1 MDKNQKTVI
10 TVVGVI
16 LAVFIAATVAVFV
29 YKQNDS
35 GFVPPDFDANAV
47 SGYPTVVDEYA
58 QYQNIRVNEDFAFS
72 MCLCPRY
79 NNGKAEIYLAAA
91 KDNNAYT
98 LIKLYDKD
106 GALIGE
112 SGLLKPGE
120 YVQYVDIAFVPSED
134 TEITARV
141 LSYEPKTYYSLGT
154 ASGKLSLR
162 TAD

>member
-1 MDKNQKTVI
+1 MDKIQKTTI
-10 TVVGVI
+10 AVVGIV
-16 LAVFIAATVAVFV
+16 LAVFIAATVIVFMM
-29 YKQNDS
+29 KQNDS
-35 GFVPPDFDANAV
+35 GYIPPKFDPNAV
-47 SGYPTVVDEYA
+47 SGYPAVIDEYA

-72 MCLCPRY
+72 MCLCPMY
-79 NNGKAEIYLAAA
+79 GNGNAEIYFAAA
-91 KDNNAYT
+91 KDNNAYI

-120 YVQYVDIAFVPSED
+120 YVQSVAVSLVPTED
-134 TEITARV
+134 TEISARV
-141 LSYEPKTYYSLGT
+141 LSYEPETYYSLGS